1 MYGSQHGEGR
11 GRGPHSEGQGHRRR
25 DCSPGGE
32 SGPSRFRFG
41 GRGEG
46 GRGGGQGQ
54 GAGKGQGRGRG
65 HGHGPGFGRG
75 SGGHGHGR
83 GPWSRARRGDV
94 RAATLLALAD
104 EPMHGYQIMQLLE
117 ERSGGAWRPSPGS
130 VYPTLQLLEDQGLI
144 KGEEAEGKRVFSLTE
159 AGVAE
164 AAAVKERLGDS
175 PFGAG
180 GEQDPRFS
188 LRQATMQLGAAVKQV
203 ATAGSARRRAEGARD
218 PARGAQAHVRAA
230 RRRGLTAGLGMT
242 GANEERGDAS
252 RGRTGHRVPSGHAQ
266 RRGSSRAGSSVT
278 RLGSTPASS
287 NARAAARVGA

>member
-1 MYGSQHGEGR
+1 M
-11 GRGPHSEGQGHRRR
+11 
-25 DCSPGGE
+25 
-32 SGPSRFRFG
+32 
-41 GRGEG
+41 
-46 GRGGGQGQ
+46 
-54 GAGKGQGRGRG
+54 
-65 HGHGPGFGRG
+65 
-75 SGGHGHGR
+75 
-83 GPWSRARRGDV
+83 

-180 GEQDPRFS
+180 GGQDPRFS

-203 ATAGSARRRAEGARD
+203 AMAGSADDVQKALEILREARKSMY
-218 PARGAQAHVRAA
+218 ALLA
-230 RRRGLTAGLGMT
+230 
-242 GANEERGDAS
+242 DAD
-252 RGRTGHRVPSGHAQ
+252 
-266 RRGSSRAGSSVT
+266 
-278 RLGSTPASS
+278 
-287 NARAAARVGA
+287 